1 MLWFKAYEFYRCKTK
16 FIQEITIPSFSLTK
30 TNPIFIDEAYELNH
44 WIFDGGISNHS
55 YSQLALLVLCSSA
68 TQIWYAFW
76 FNRLTFSAK
85 ILQLL
90 STLCYLPT
98 TTTKRQKCKY
108 ADPCLPALLSL
119 CTNNYLSNKNQVSLR
134 MTIWARKI
142 WRGWQVHYT
151 IIIQQILYPQFLPP
165 DLEISRSDRQRR
177 ISQMIKSIW

>member
-1 MLWFKAYEFYRCKTK
+1 MLCFKAYEVYRCKTK
-16 FIQEITIPSFSLTK
+16 FIQEITIPSLSLTK
-30 TNPIFIDEAYELNH
+30 KHFIDEAFELNH

-55 YSQLALLVLCSSA
+55 YSQLALLALCSSA
-68 TQIWYAFW
+68 TQIWYAFDSTVWHFPPKYCNCWAHYVIYRQQQKGKNVNTQQYAKPW
-76 FNRLTFSAK
+76 FYVTY
-85 ILQLL
+85 IG
-90 STLCYLPT
+90 
-98 TTTKRQKCKY
+98 
-108 ADPCLPALLSL
+108 
-119 CTNNYLSNKNQVSLR
+119 NYLSNKNQVSLR